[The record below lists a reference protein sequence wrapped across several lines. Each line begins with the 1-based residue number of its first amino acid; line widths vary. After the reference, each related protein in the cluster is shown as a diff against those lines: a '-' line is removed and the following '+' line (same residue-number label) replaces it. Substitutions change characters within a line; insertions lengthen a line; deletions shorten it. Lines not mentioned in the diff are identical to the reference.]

1 MGLLLMIWRVID
13 LLEMENM
20 KGPLFIKW
28 ECGKTDDKT
37 PMFDGWYQPNFS
49 KIRDGSLFGSSH

>member
-1 MGLLLMIWRVID
+1 
-13 LLEMENM
+13 MENM
-20 KGPLFIKW
+20 KGPVFIKW

-49 KIRDGSLFGSSH
+49 KIRDGSLFDLFGSSH